1 MLCDTCGAAV
11 GPTARFCEQC
21 GSPVPANATA
31 VPQGDGSARVAPE
44 GDRRIVT
51 ALFADLVDYV
61 RMVAELDPEVV
72 QERVA
77 AALTAMGEQ
86 VERLGGTREKFIGD
100 AIFAVFGW
108 PVARDDDAV
117 RAALCGLSIRAALA
131 DSAGGNPL
139 EVRIGI
145 ATGEVAALSNGGTLD
160 ENRLTGPA
168 IVTAARLQSLARSGE
183 ILVDEATVRAARDR
197 LGVTDRGDVVLRGH
211 PGSVHVYAV
220 ERESGFETWAV
231 PRTPAGPLVGRAEE
245 LAALVGAIDACRVT
259 GHGGTVL
266 LEGEAGI
273 GKSRLLAE
281 AESVARQA
289 GLKWTWTENVS
300 YGSREP
306 YRFARVLAQA
316 LADEHGTDSGTF
328 ARRMVFSVDM
338 DPASARRYG
347 GAIAAIARE
356 AQFTG
361 WEAEAR
367 HMPDDP
373 GEVATALGEVAERYV
388 GRLLETSGPRV
399 IVIDD
404 LHWIDQSSV
413 AMVELLVER
422 TRSLPLVILAA
433 MRPGRPPPWSDA
445 DHVRRIGLS
454 GLLEAESGQL
464 ATNVARAAL
473 DAEDARAIHE
483 RTAGNPLFVS
493 ETVRAFLADGTLAV
507 RHGRLTLAPGTGHDL
522 PVTLRA
528 VLGARIDAVSPA
540 ARELLGIASVIG
552 VRFRTD
558 MVAGL
563 VGRPLE
569 PAVLE
574 ELIDGALIRRA
585 DGDRWRFAHP
595 LIRDAAYSGLLASR
609 KRELHGRYAAQLEAL
624 EPAPPIAWIAH
635 HRAAA
640 GDRERALPLL
650 EEAAVAALAMGAATE
665 AAGFWKEA
673 AELTDD
679 PSLADGYRLRAA
691 EVAAAASARA
701 TSA

>member
-1 MLCDTCGAAV
+1 MPQDG
-11 GPTARFCEQC
+11 
-21 GSPVPANATA
+21 GSTRP
-31 VPQGDGSARVAPE
+31 APE

-51 ALFADLVDYV
+51 ALFADIVDYV
-61 RMVAELDPEVV
+61 RMVAELDPEIV

-77 AALTAMGEQ
+77 AALAAMGEE

-131 DSAGGNPL
+131 EIAGGDL

-145 ATGEVAALSNGGTLD
+145 ATGEVAALSKSGALE

-211 PGSVHVYAV
+211 PNSVHVYAV
-220 ERESGFETWAV
+220 EREGGFETWAV
-231 PRTPAGPLVGRAEE
+231 PRTASGPLVGRVEE
-245 LAALVGAIDACRVT
+245 LAALIAAIDACQAT
-259 GHGGTVL
+259 GHGSTVL
-266 LEGEAGI
+266 VEGEAGI

-289 GLKWTWTENVS
+289 GLNWTWTENVS
-300 YGSREP
+300 YGGREP

-328 ARRMVFSVDM
+328 ARRMLFTVDM
-338 DPASARRYG
+338 DPALARRYG

-367 HMPDDP
+367 HMLDDP
-373 GEVATALGEVAERYV
+373 AEVATALGEVAERYV

-413 AMVELLVER
+413 AMVALLVER
-422 TRSLPLVILAA
+422 TRSLPLVILSA
-433 MRPGRPPPWSDA
+433 MRPGPPPAWAGD
-445 DHVRRIGLS
+445 DHVRRISLDGLR
-454 GLLEAESGQL
+454 EAESGQL

-473 DAEDARAIHE
+473 DADDARMIHE
-483 RTAGNPLFVS
+483 RTGGNPLFVS
-493 ETVRAFLADGTLAV
+493 ETVRAFLADGTLSV
-507 RHGRLTLAPGTGHDL
+507 RDGRLTLAAGAGHDL

-528 VLGARIDAVSPA
+528 VLGARIDTLSPD

-552 VRFRTD
+552 IRFRTD
-558 MVAGL
+558 MAAGL

-569 PAVLE
+569 PAVLQ
-574 ELIDGALIRRA
+574 ELVDGALIRRA
-585 DGDRWRFAHP
+585 EGDRWRFAHP

-609 KRELHGRYAAQLEAL
+609 RRELHGRYAEQLEAL
-624 EPAPPIAWIAH
+624 VPAPPIAWIAS

-640 GDRERALPLL
+640 GDRIRAVPLL
-650 EEAAVAALAMGAATE
+650 EEAAVAALAMGAPTE
-665 AAGFWKEA
+665 AAAFWKEA
-673 AELTDD
+673 AELSDD
-679 PSLADGYRLRAA
+679 PARADGYRLRAA
-691 EVAAAASARA
+691 EVAAAAAAARVPSA
-701 TSA
+701 

>member
-1 MLCDTCGAAV
+1 
-11 GPTARFCEQC
+11 
-21 GSPVPANATA
+21 
-31 VPQGDGSARVAPE
+31 VPQDGGTTRLARE

-51 ALFADLVDYV
+51 ALFADIVDYV
-61 RMVAELDPEVV
+61 RMVAELDPEIV

-77 AALTAMGEQ
+77 AALAAMGEQ

-117 RAALCGLSIRAALA
+117 RATLCGLSIRAALA
-131 DSAGGNPL
+131 EIASGEPL

-145 ATGEVAALSNGGTLD
+145 ATGEVVALSNGGALD

-197 LGVTDRGDVVLRGH
+197 LGVTDRGEVVLRGH
-211 PGSVHVYAV
+211 PNSVHVYAV

-231 PRTPAGPLVGRAEE
+231 QRTASGPLVGRVEE
-245 LAALVGAIDACRVT
+245 LAAVIAAIDACRAT
-259 GHGGTVL
+259 GRGSTVL
-266 LEGEAGI
+266 VEGEAGI

-289 GLKWTWTENVS
+289 GLNWTWTENVS
-300 YGSREP
+300 YGGREP

-328 ARRMVFSVDM
+328 ARRMLFTVDM
-338 DPASARRYG
+338 DPALARRYG

-367 HMPDDP
+367 HVLDDP
-373 GEVATALGEVAERYV
+373 AEVAKALGEVAERYV

-413 AMVELLVER
+413 AMVALLVER
-422 TRSLPLVILAA
+422 TRSLPLVILSA
-433 MRPGRPPPWSDA
+433 MRPGPPPAWAGD
-445 DHVRRIGLS
+445 DHVRRISLDGL
-454 GLLEAESGQL
+454 GEAESGQL
-464 ATNVARAAL
+464 ATNVAKAAL
-473 DAEDARAIHE
+473 DADDARMIHE
-483 RTAGNPLFVS
+483 RTGGNPLFVS
-493 ETVRAFLADGTLAV
+493 ETVRAFLADGTLSV
-507 RHGRLTLAPGTGHDL
+507 RDGRLTLAAGAGHDL

-528 VLGARIDAVSPA
+528 VLGARIDTLSPD

-552 VRFRTD
+552 IRFRTD
-558 MVAGL
+558 MAAGL

-569 PAVLE
+569 PAVLQ
-574 ELIDGALIRRA
+574 ELVDGALIRRA
-585 DGDRWRFAHP
+585 EGDRWRFAHP

-609 KRELHGRYAAQLEAL
+609 RRELHRRYAEQLEAL
-624 EPAPPIAWIAH
+624 EPAPPIAWIAS

-640 GDRERALPLL
+640 GDRVRAVPLL
-650 EEAAVAALAMGAATE
+650 EEAAIAALAMGAPTE
-665 AAGFWKEA
+665 AAAFWKEA
-673 AELTDD
+673 AALSDD
-679 PSLADGYRLRAA
+679 PARADGYRLRAA
-691 EVAAAASARA
+691 EVAAAAAAARVPSA
-701 TSA
+701 